1 MNSTKYIRTEIVGD
15 SIFLNEKYDSA
26 IMWVNYETSSVIY
39 SLSILVQ
46 IDTEDM
52 GNEGLLDYLPDGQD
66 LFQFLTEN
74 FCHFF
79 ELLQKMEQG
88 IPPKILFDIADKF
101 RLAA

>member
-26 IMWVNYETSSVIY
+26 IMWVNYETCSVIY

-46 IDTEDM
+46 IDAEDM
-52 GNEGLLDYLPDGQD
+52 GNEGLLEYLPDGQD
-66 LFQFLTEN
+66 LFQLLTES

-79 ELLQKMEQG
+79 EVLHEMGQG
-88 IPPKILFDIADKF
+88 IPPTILFDNADKF
-101 RLAA
+101 RSAA